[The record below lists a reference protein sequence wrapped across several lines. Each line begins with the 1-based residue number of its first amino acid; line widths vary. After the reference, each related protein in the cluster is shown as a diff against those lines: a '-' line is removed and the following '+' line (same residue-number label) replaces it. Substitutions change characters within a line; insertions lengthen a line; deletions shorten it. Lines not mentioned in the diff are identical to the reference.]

1 MAIYA
6 MVSIHKSKY
15 ARTAS
20 SFELFMTVVFF
31 PILIIGALA
40 LSVIGLMMEVYNKW
54 MS

>member
-1 MAIYA
+1 
-6 MVSIHKSKY
+6 MVSIHNSKY
-15 ARTAS
+15 ARAATS
-20 SFELFMTVVFF
+20 LELFVTVVFF